1 MTKSAMDD
9 PHQQRVFGEV
19 VRGFTPKI
27 WTKKEL
33 TAARIQ
39 RVQREIDLASPETE

>member
-39 RVQREIDLASPETE
+39 REIDLASPETE